1 MGKQDSEEFA
11 AFVQSSQASLR
22 RTAYLLC
29 GDWQLASDHVQEGLI
44 RVYVRWGRLERDG
57 RLHSYAKKAVVSAA
71 LDARRR
77 RSSTELVTD
86 TSSHERPAGIDHAN
100 ASVER
105 TALFEALAR
114 LPRRQR
120 ACVVL
125 RYYED
130 LPVVEVA
137 ELLGITEGTVKSQ
150 SSRGLAA
157 LQSTFAAAGDEGLVV
172 S

>member
-1 MGKQDSEEFA
+1 MGKQDTEEFA

-57 RLHSYAKKAVVSAA
+57 RLHSYARKAVVSAA
-71 LDARRR
+71 LDALRR

-86 TSSHERPAGIDHAN
+86 TSAHDAAGTGDHA
-100 ASVER
+100 SESSER
-105 TALFEALAR
+105 AALFDALAR
-114 LPRRQR
+114 LPQRQR

-130 LPVVEVA
+130 LPVAEVA
-137 ELLGITEGTVKSQ
+137 ELLGISEGTVKSQ
-150 SSRGLAA
+150 SSRGIAA
-157 LQSTFAAAGDEGLVV
+157 LQSAFVAVGVEGLVV